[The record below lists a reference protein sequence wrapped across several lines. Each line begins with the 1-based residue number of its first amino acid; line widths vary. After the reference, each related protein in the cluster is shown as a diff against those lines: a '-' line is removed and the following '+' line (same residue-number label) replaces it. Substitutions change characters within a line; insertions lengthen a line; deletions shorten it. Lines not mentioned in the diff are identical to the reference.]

1 MIKSSASHNVWQG
14 NQDPICETITK
25 EHLKIKITVLY
36 QLKPQHSNLIVPL
49 SAPRSMRRFRGKT
62 AIVVSTPL
70 KVSDLSLVEEKEA
83 VGEMEVWTPILL
95 AVVPVM
101 TSSPYRLNRCTGS
114 VGPLQ
119 DQLIK

>member
-1 MIKSSASHNVWQG
+1 
-14 NQDPICETITK
+14 
-25 EHLKIKITVLY
+25 
-36 QLKPQHSNLIVPL
+36 
-49 SAPRSMRRFRGKT
+49 MRRFRGKT

-70 KVSDLSLVEEKEA
+70 KVSDRSLVEEKEA

-101 TSSPYRLNRCTGS
+101 TSSPYKLIRCTGS

-119 DQLIK
+119 YQENEFKLMIVISNISAMT